1 MLQLQNCED
10 QKRKKKR
17 KIKRSN
23 KRIERRSRRRKKK
36 TMKKWKKTKEKKIVA
51 VQGMHNMRREGYTFH
66 HLGYNLGGCVWAQLN
81 FMK

>member
-1 MLQLQNCED
+1 M
-10 QKRKKKR
+10 KTRSVRKKEKLNEVIR
-17 KIKRSN
+17 EKKEDR
-23 KRIERRSRRRKKK
+23 EEEKKK

-51 VQGMHNMRREGYTFH
+51 VQGMHNMKREGYTFH